1 MRIIRHTLNNRI
13 RGAVLIVLAVLLV
26 GLIPV
31 RAVYAVSEEVSIPYR
46 QAWTNESGETVDN
59 SFEYRLTAVD
69 GAPLP
74 DEASGGYYSFTMTGN
89 DSGKLNL
96 HFSFSKPGYYNY
108 LVKAYI
114 PDRKQYYSYDDE
126 TYDLMIMVINSDE
139 GLRIG
144 AMTIQ
149 DETLAKYSELPFSMA
164 YTKEP
169 PVDPGDGGNGN
180 GNGNGNGAG
189 APGAAPAGTAVID
202 DTVPPEAIPDPEPPR
217 SILPEPE
224 DWALLNLIL
233 MVLTVIVALVDGI
246 LYFRNPRD
254 KYGDEYEYEDDE
266 DEEVRRHGLPRIA
279 AFIIAIASVILFF
292 LTEDITDPMIWVD
305 EYTIWMLILFII
317 AVLLS
322 MLSKKEYEEES
333 EQGVT

>member
-13 RGAVLIVLAVLLV
+13 WGAVLIVLSVLLV
-26 GLIPV
+26 GLIPI
-31 RAVYAVSEEVSIPYR
+31 RAVFAASEAVSIPYS
-46 QAWTNESGETVDN
+46 QEWTNESGETVDN

-74 DEASGGYYSFTMTGN
+74 DEASGGYYSFTLTGN
-89 DSGKLNL
+89 ESGKLNL

-108 LVKAYI
+108 LVKANI
-114 PDRKQYYSYDDE
+114 PDRKQYYRYDE
-126 TYDLMIMVINSDE
+126 KTYDLMIMVINSAD
-139 GLRIG
+139 GLEIA

-164 YTKEP
+164 YTKAP
-169 PVDPGDGGNGN
+169 PDRGGGGNG
-180 GNGNGNGAG
+180 A
-189 APGAAPAGTAVID
+189 APGIVPAGTVID
-202 DTVPPEAIPDPEPPR
+202 DNVPPEAIPDPEPPR
-217 SILPEPE
+217 GILPEPD

-233 MVLTVIVALVDGI
+233 MVLTVLVALADGI
-246 LYFRNPRD
+246 LYFRDPRD

-266 DEEVRRHGLPRIA
+266 DEDEEIRRHGLPRIA
-279 AFIIAIASVILFF
+279 AFIVAIASVILFF

-305 EYTIWMLILFII
+305 EYTIWMLLLFVI

-322 MLSKKEYEEES
+322 MLSKKEYEEEES